1 LAQKEFKCNIICR
14 GTNPYSIP
22 FGKWDYGQP
31 VELLFLNRLGSYERL
46 YFELDSKRSV
56 NIQRT
61 NYNKTQI
68 RDRWGLFNE
77 KHSNT
82 ILSQKATEQYVINSN
97 WLTQNKLTFYE
108 ELLTSPEVYVVQMP
122 PNTSSGSTVSPNQGI
137 PIEVYIPVLVQDTS
151 FQNKTYLREQIF
163 NLQLTIQMAFDINL
177 QNQ

>member
-1 LAQKEFKCNIICR
+1 MYKIYRK
-14 GTNPYSIP
+14 
-22 FGKWDYGQP
+22 
-31 VELLFLNRLGSYERL
+31 LLCH
-46 YFELDSKRSV
+46 
-56 NIQRT
+56 
-61 NYNKTQI
+61 
-68 RDRWGLFNE
+68 

-122 PNTSSGSTVSPNQGI
+122 PNTSEGSAVSPNQGI